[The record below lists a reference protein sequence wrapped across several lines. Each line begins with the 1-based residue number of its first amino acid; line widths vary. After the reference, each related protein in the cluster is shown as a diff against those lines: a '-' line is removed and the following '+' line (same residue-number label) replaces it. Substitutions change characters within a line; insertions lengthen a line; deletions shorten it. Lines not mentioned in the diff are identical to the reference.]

1 MKISIN
7 WLKEYV
13 ETNSQPEEISEIL
26 TNLGLEVEK
35 LSLFESVKGGL
46 NGVVAGK
53 VLECGKHPD
62 ADRLKVTS
70 IDLGDNVISEIV
82 CGAPN
87 IEKGQIV
94 PVAKVGCKIYT
105 SDGTEIKIKK
115 SKIRGVVSNG
125 MVCAEDEIG
134 LGQSHDGIMI
144 LDSNIKPGTPISEV
158 FNLEND
164 NILEIGLTPNRSDAM
179 SHYGVARDLKAFYDF
194 KSIKSKLIL
203 PSVNNF
209 ESVKL
214 DENFKITIED
224 IDKCP
229 FYSGLIIKN
238 IKVGP
243 SSKELQNKLK
253 SIGLKP
259 INNIVDITNFVM
271 HEIGQP
277 LHAFDLD
284 KLECINVKSLKSG
297 AKFKTLDESLI
308 ELDKEDLMICSSNKP
323 LCLAG
328 IYGGHESGV
337 SDSTTNL
344 FLESAIFDPVTIRKS
359 SKRHQLFTDASYRYE
374 RGVDPEKVI
383 YALKRA
389 AILINEDNPNSSVSD
404 ILVEDNLKLKTKDI
418 YLRYNKID
426 SVTGQNIDKDVITQ
440 ILSSLD
446 FEIKNHN
453 EEGLNIVA
461 PYYRND
467 VYREID
473 VIEEILRVYGFN
485 NIPVNSKISMI
496 IPEIGKNKINKI
508 ESLISNNLIG
518 IGFNEIINNSIC
530 SPDTNEK
537 FKKQVVRLLNPQG
550 IELSNLRASLIPN
563 ALETIK
569 HNYNRQNKNLKL
581 FEIGNTYSLDN
592 ETYIENKRLNI
603 AVTGKIF
610 DENWISKYS
619 KNSFYYLKGVTENL
633 LTQLNISNI
642 RYEISNDELFEYKLD
657 IYSNKKHIGFIGEII
672 SDYTQEFSLEEKIHI
687 LNLDLDQIKLK
698 PLNIKHQELSKFPSS
713 RRDLS
718 MILNDDIS
726 FESIRDLAFK
736 LENKILLDVNLFDEY
751 KGKNIEDN
759 KKSFAISFTFNDSK
773 KTLTDKV
780 IDKIMEKL
788 TEKYKTELGAVI
800 RDK

>member
-7 WLKEYV
+7 WLKEYL

-70 IDLGDNVISEIV
+70 IDLGDNEISEIV

-144 LDSNIKPGTPISEV
+144 LDNNIKPGTPISEV

-214 DENFKITIED
+214 EENFKITIED
-224 IDKCP
+224 TEKCP

-253 SIGLKP
+253 SIGLKT

-284 KLECINVKSLKSG
+284 KLEGINVKSLKSG
-297 AKFKTLDESLI
+297 AKFKTLDESII

-328 IYGGHESGV
+328 IYGGYESGV

-374 RGVDPEKVI
+374 RGIDPEKVI

-389 AILINEDNPNSSVSD
+389 AILIKEDNPNSSVSD

-418 YLRYNKID
+418 YLRYKKID

-461 PYYRND
+461 PNYRND

-537 FKKQVVRLLNPQG
+537 FKKQVVTLLNPQG

-592 ETYIENKRLNI
+592 EAYIENKRLNI

-610 DENWISKYS
+610 DENWISNYS
-619 KNSFYYLKGVTENL
+619 KNNFYYLKGVTKNL

-657 IYSNKKHIGFIGEII
+657 VYSNKKHIGFIGEII
-672 SDYTQEFSLEEKIHI
+672 SDYTQEFSLEQKIHI

-726 FESIRDLAFK
+726 FESIEDLAFK

-759 KKSFAISFTFNDSK
+759 KKSFAVSFTFNDSK

>member
-284 KLECINVKSLKSG
+284 KLESINVKSLKSG

-550 IELSNLRASLIPN
+550 IELSNLRASLIPS

-672 SDYTQEFSLEEKIHI
+672 SDYTQEFSLEQKIHI

-726 FESIRDLAFK
+726 FESIKDLAFK

-759 KKSFAISFTFNDSK
+759 KKSFAVSFTFNDSK

>member
-7 WLKEYV
+7 WLKEYL

-70 IDLGDNVISEIV
+70 IDLGDNEISEIV

-144 LDSNIKPGTPISEV
+144 LNSNIKPGTPISEV

-214 DENFKITIED
+214 EENFRITIED
-224 IDKCP
+224 TEKCP

-259 INNIVDITNFVM
+259 INNIVDITNFIM

-284 KLECINVKSLKSG
+284 KLEGINVKSLKSG
-297 AKFKTLDESLI
+297 AKFKTLDESII

-328 IYGGHESGV
+328 IYGGYESGV

-389 AILINEDNPNSSVSD
+389 AILIKEDNPNSSVSD
-404 ILVEDNLKLKTKDI
+404 ILAEDNLKLKTKDI

-461 PYYRND
+461 PNYRND

-537 FKKQVVRLLNPQG
+537 FKKQVVTLLNPQG
-550 IELSNLRASLIPN
+550 IELSNLRASLIPS

-592 ETYIENKRLNI
+592 EAYIENKRLNI

-610 DENWISKYS
+610 DENWISNYS
-619 KNSFYYLKGVTENL
+619 KNNFYYLKGVTKNL

-657 IYSNKKHIGFIGEII
+657 VYSNKKHIGFIGEII
-672 SDYTQEFSLEEKIHI
+672 SDYTQEFSLEQKIHI

-726 FESIRDLAFK
+726 FESIEDLAFK

-759 KKSFAISFTFNDSK
+759 KKSFAVSFTFNDSK

>member
-7 WLKEYV
+7 WLKEYL
-13 ETNSQPEEISEIL
+13 ETKSNPEEISDIL

-35 LSLFESVKGGL
+35 ILPFESIKGGL
-46 NGVVAGK
+46 TGVVAGK
-53 VLECGKHPD
+53 VLKCEKHPN

-70 IDLGDNVISEIV
+70 IDLGNNETSEIV

-87 IEKGQIV
+87 IMEGQIV
-94 PVAKVGCKIYT
+94 PIAKVGSKIYT
-105 SDGTEIKIKK
+105 NGGDEIKIKK

-134 LGQSHDGIMI
+134 LGESHDGIMV
-144 LDSNIKPGTPISEV
+144 LDSKIKPGTPISEV
-158 FNLEND
+158 FNVEND

-179 SHYGVARDLKAFYDF
+179 SHYGVARDLKAYYDLN
-194 KSIKSKLIL
+194 SQTSKITL
-203 PSVNNF
+203 PSINDF
-209 ESVKL
+209 ESVKI
-214 DENFKITIED
+214 DEDFEVSVKD

-284 KLECINVKSLKSG
+284 KIKNITVKSVKSNT
-297 AKFKTLDESLI
+297 KFKTLDDNI
-308 ELDKEDLMICSSNKP
+308 INLDSDDLMICSDNNP

-328 IYGGHESGV
+328 IYGGYDSGV
-337 SDSTTNL
+337 SNSTTNL
-344 FLESAIFDPVTIRKS
+344 FLESAIFDSVTIRKS

-374 RGVDPEKVI
+374 RGVDPEKVL

-389 AILINEDNPNSSVSD
+389 SILIKEANQEANISE
-404 ILVEDNLKLKTKDI
+404 ILIEDNLKVDIKDI
-418 YLRYNKID
+418 YLRYDRIDIIAGQKID
-426 SVTGQNIDKDVITQ
+426 KETITQ

-446 FEIKNHN
+446 FEIKGHS
-453 EEGLNIVA
+453 EDGLNIIA
-461 PYYRND
+461 PNYRHD

-485 NIPVNSKISMI
+485 NINVESKISMS
-496 IPEIGKNKINKI
+496 IPEIGKNNINKT
-508 ESLISNNLIG
+508 ESLISNNLVG

-530 SPDTNEK
+530 SPGVNEK
-537 FKKQVVRLLNPQG
+537 FSNQAVNLLNPQG
-550 IELSNLRASLIPN
+550 TELSNLRSSLIPN
-563 ALETIK
+563 ALETVK
-569 HNYNRQNKNLKL
+569 HNINRQNRNLKI
-581 FEIGNTYSLDN
+581 FEIGNTYSINDN
-592 ETYIENKRLNI
+592 NYIENKRLNVT
-603 AVTGKIF
+603 VTGKIF
-610 DENWISKYS
+610 DENWISEFS
-619 KNSFYYLKGVTENL
+619 KSNFYYLKGVAENL
-633 LTQLNISNI
+633 LNNLNVSNI
-642 RYEISNDELFEYKLD
+642 RYEVNNDELFEYKLC
-657 IYSNKKHIGFIGEII
+657 IHNNKNNIGFIGELN
-672 SDYTQEFSLEEKIHI
+672 STYTKEFSIDDKIHL
-687 LNLDLDQIKLK
+687 LNLDLDNIKLK
-698 PLNIKHQELSKFPSS
+698 SANVKYQELSRFPSS

-718 MILNDDIS
+718 MILDDNIN
-726 FESIRDLAFK
+726 FEAIKNLAFNV
-736 LENKILLDVNLFDEY
+736 ENKILKDVNLFDEY

-759 KKSFAISFTFNDSK
+759 KKSLAVSFTFNDSK
-773 KTLTDKV
+773 KTLTDKL
-780 IDKIMEKL
+780 IDKIMLKL
-788 TEKYKTELGAVI
+788 SDKYKTDLGAVI

>member
-284 KLECINVKSLKSG
+284 KLESINVKSLKSG

-328 IYGGHESGV
+328 IYGGYESGV

-550 IELSNLRASLIPN
+550 IELSNLRASLIPS

-657 IYSNKKHIGFIGEII
+657 IYSYKKHIGFIGEII
-672 SDYTQEFSLEEKIHI
+672 SDYTQEFSLEQKIHI

-726 FESIRDLAFK
+726 FESIKDLAFK
-736 LENKILLDVNLFDEY
+736 LENKILLDVNLFDEF
-751 KGKNIEDN
+751 KGKNIKDN
-759 KKSFAISFTFNDSK
+759 KKSFAVSFTFNDSK

>member
-7 WLKEYV
+7 WLKEYL

-70 IDLGDNVISEIV
+70 IDLGDNEISEIV

-144 LDSNIKPGTPISEV
+144 LDNNIKPGTPISEV

-253 SIGLKP
+253 SIGLKT

-284 KLECINVKSLKSG
+284 KLEGINVKSLKSG
-297 AKFKTLDESLI
+297 AKFKTLDESII

-328 IYGGHESGV
+328 IYGGYESGV

-537 FKKQVVRLLNPQG
+537 FKKQVVTLLNPQG

-592 ETYIENKRLNI
+592 EAYIENKRLNI

-610 DENWISKYS
+610 DENWISNYS
-619 KNSFYYLKGVTENL
+619 KNNFYYLKGVTKNL

-657 IYSNKKHIGFIGEII
+657 VYSNKKHIGFIGEII
-672 SDYTQEFSLEEKIHI
+672 SDYTQEFSLEQKIHI

-726 FESIRDLAFK
+726 FESIEDLAFK

-759 KKSFAISFTFNDSK
+759 KKSFAVSFTFNDSK

>member
-1 MKISIN
+1 VKISIN

-70 IDLGDNVISEIV
+70 IDLGDNEISEIV

-144 LDSNIKPGTPISEV
+144 LDNNIKPGTPISEV

-214 DENFKITIED
+214 DENFRITIED

-229 FYSGLIIKN
+229 FYSGMIIKN

-259 INNIVDITNFVM
+259 INNIVDVTNFVM

-284 KLECINVKSLKSG
+284 KLESINVKSLKSG

-328 IYGGHESGV
+328 IYGGYESGV

-550 IELSNLRASLIPN
+550 IELSNLRASLIPS

-672 SDYTQEFSLEEKIHI
+672 SDYTQEFSLEQKIHI

-726 FESIRDLAFK
+726 FESIKDLAFK
-736 LENKILLDVNLFDEY
+736 LENKILLNVNLFDEY

-759 KKSFAISFTFNDSK
+759 KKSFAVSFTFNDSK

>member
-7 WLKEYV
+7 WLKDYV

-53 VLECGKHPD
+53 VLQCEKHPD

-70 IDLGDNVISEIV
+70 IDLGDNEISEIV

-94 PVAKVGCKIYT
+94 PVAKVGSKIYT
-105 SDGTEIKIKK
+105 TEGTEIKIKK
-115 SKIRGVVSNG
+115 SKIRGIVSNG

-144 LDSNIKPGTPISEV
+144 LDNDIKPGTPISEV

-194 KSIKSKLIL
+194 KSIKSKIVL
-203 PSVNNF
+203 PSVNSF

-214 DENFKITIED
+214 DENFKINIED
-224 IDKCP
+224 TVKCP

-238 IKVGP
+238 IKVGH

-259 INNIVDITNFVM
+259 INNVVDITNFVM

-284 KLECINVKSLKSG
+284 KIENISVKSLKSG
-297 AKFKTLDESLI
+297 TKFKTLDENII

-323 LCLAG
+323 LCLG
-328 IYGGHESGV
+328 GVYGGYESGV

-374 RGVDPEKVI
+374 RGVDPEKVL

-389 AILINEDNPNSSVSD
+389 AILIKENNPKSSSSD
-404 ILVEDNLKLKTKDI
+404 IIVEDNLKLETKDI

-426 SVTGQNIDKDVITQ
+426 SVTGQKIDKDVITQ

-446 FEIKNHN
+446 FEIKNHT

-461 PYYRND
+461 PNYRCD

-485 NIPVNSKISMI
+485 NIPVNSKISMSM
-496 IPEIGKNKINKI
+496 PEIGKNKINKI
-508 ESLISNNLIG
+508 ESIISNNLIG

-530 SPDTNEK
+530 SPGTNEK
-537 FKKQVVRLLNPQG
+537 FKKEPVKLINPQG
-550 IELSNLRASLIPN
+550 IELSNLRNSLIPN
-563 ALETIK
+563 ALESIK
-569 HNYNRQNKNLKL
+569 HNYNRQNRSLKL
-581 FEIGNTYSLDN
+581 FEIGNIYFLEDEN
-592 ETYIENKRLNI
+592 YIENKRLNI
-603 AVTGKIF
+603 AVTGEIF
-610 DENWISKYS
+610 KENWISKYS
-619 KNSFYYLKGVTENL
+619 KNNFYYIKGVAENL
-633 LTQLNISNI
+633 LRQLNISNI
-642 RYEISNDELFEYKLD
+642 RYEINNDDLFEYRLN
-657 IYSNKKHIGFIGEII
+657 IYSNKKIIGFLGELN
-672 SDYTQEFSLEEKIHI
+672 SDYTQEFSLEQKIHM
-687 LNLDLDQIKLK
+687 LNIDLDNIKMRS
-698 PLNIKHQELSKFPSS
+698 LNIKHQELSKFPSS

-718 MILNDDIS
+718 MLLNDEIS
-726 FESIRDLAFK
+726 FDAIKELAFK
-736 LENKILLDVNLFDEY
+736 LENKILIDVNLFDEY
-751 KGKNIEDN
+751 KGKNIEDK
-759 KKSFAISFTFNDSK
+759 KKSFAVSFTFNDSK

-780 IDKIMEKL
+780 IDKIMMNL
-788 TEKYKTELGAVI
+788 TDKYKTELGAVI

>member
-7 WLKEYV
+7 WLKDYV

-53 VLECGKHPD
+53 VLQCEKHPD

-70 IDLGDNVISEIV
+70 IDLGDNEISEIV

-94 PVAKVGCKIYT
+94 PVAKVGSKIYT
-105 SDGTEIKIKK
+105 TEGTEIKIKK
-115 SKIRGVVSNG
+115 SKIRGIVSNG

-144 LDSNIKPGTPISEV
+144 LDNDIKPGTPISEV

-194 KSIKSKLIL
+194 KSIKSKIVL
-203 PSVNNF
+203 PSVNSF

-214 DENFKITIED
+214 DENFKINIED
-224 IDKCP
+224 TVKCP

-238 IKVGP
+238 IKVGH

-259 INNIVDITNFVM
+259 INNVVDITNFVM

-284 KLECINVKSLKSG
+284 KIENISVKSLKSG
-297 AKFKTLDESLI
+297 TKFKTLDENII

-323 LCLAG
+323 LCLG
-328 IYGGHESGV
+328 GVYGGYESGV

-374 RGVDPEKVI
+374 RGVDPEKVL

-389 AILINEDNPNSSVSD
+389 AILIKENNPKSSSSD
-404 ILVEDNLKLKTKDI
+404 IIVEDNLKLETKDI

-426 SVTGQNIDKDVITQ
+426 SVTGQKIDKDVITQ

-446 FEIKNHN
+446 FEIKNHT

-461 PYYRND
+461 PNYRCD

-485 NIPVNSKISMI
+485 NIPVNSKISMSM
-496 IPEIGKNKINKI
+496 PEIGKNKINKI
-508 ESLISNNLIG
+508 ESIISNNLIG

-530 SPDTNEK
+530 SPGTNEK
-537 FKKQVVRLLNPQG
+537 FKKEPVKLINPQG
-550 IELSNLRASLIPN
+550 IELSNLRNSLIPN
-563 ALETIK
+563 ALESIK
-569 HNYNRQNKNLKL
+569 HNYNRQNRSLKL
-581 FEIGNTYSLDN
+581 FEIGNIYFLEDEN
-592 ETYIENKRLNI
+592 YIENKRLNI
-603 AVTGKIF
+603 AVTGEIF
-610 DENWISKYS
+610 KENWISKYS
-619 KNSFYYLKGVTENL
+619 KNNFYYLKGVAENL
-633 LTQLNISNI
+633 LRQLNISNI
-642 RYEISNDELFEYKLD
+642 RYEINNDDLFEYRLN
-657 IYSNKKHIGFIGEII
+657 IYSNKKIIGFLGELN
-672 SDYTQEFSLEEKIHI
+672 SDYTQEFSLEQKIHM
-687 LNLDLDQIKLK
+687 LNIDLD
-698 PLNIKHQELSKFPSS
+698 NIKMRSLNVKYQELSKFPSS

-718 MILNDDIS
+718 MLLNDEIS
-726 FESIRDLAFK
+726 FDAIKELAFK
-736 LENKILLDVNLFDEY
+736 LENKILIDVNLFDEY
-751 KGKNIEDN
+751 KGEKIEDK
-759 KKSFAISFTFNDSK
+759 KKSFAVSFTFNDSK

-780 IDKIMEKL
+780 IDKIMVNL
-788 TEKYKTELGAVI
+788 TDKFKTELGAVI

>member
-7 WLKEYV
+7 WLKEYL

-70 IDLGDNVISEIV
+70 IDLGDNEISEIV

-105 SDGTEIKIKK
+105 SEGTEIKIKK

-144 LDSNIKPGTPISEV
+144 LDNNIKPGTPISKV
-158 FNLEND
+158 FSLEND

-253 SIGLKP
+253 SIGLKT

-284 KLECINVKSLKSG
+284 KLEGINVKSLKSG
-297 AKFKTLDESLI
+297 AKFKTLDESII

-328 IYGGHESGV
+328 IYGGYESGV

-374 RGVDPEKVI
+374 RGIDPEKVI

-389 AILINEDNPNSSVSD
+389 AILIKEDNPNSSVSD
-404 ILVEDNLKLKTKDI
+404 ILAEDNLKLKTKDI

-461 PYYRND
+461 PNYRND

-537 FKKQVVRLLNPQG
+537 FKKQVVKLLNPQG

-610 DENWISKYS
+610 DENWISNYS
-619 KNSFYYLKGVTENL
+619 KNNFYYLKGVTKNL
-633 LTQLNISNI
+633 LTQLNILNI

-657 IYSNKKHIGFIGEII
+657 VYSNKKHIGFIGEII
-672 SDYTQEFSLEEKIHI
+672 SDYTKEFSLEQNIHI

-698 PLNIKHQELSKFPSS
+698 PLNIKHQQLSKFPSS

-718 MILNDDIS
+718 MIFNDDIS
-726 FESIRDLAFK
+726 FESIEDLAFK

-759 KKSFAISFTFNDSK
+759 KKSLAVSFTFNDSK

>member
-1 MKISIN
+1 VKISIN

-70 IDLGDNVISEIV
+70 IDLGNNEISEIV

-284 KLECINVKSLKSG
+284 KLESINVKSLKSG

-550 IELSNLRASLIPN
+550 IELSNLRASLIPS

-657 IYSNKKHIGFIGEII
+657 IYSYKKHIGFIGEII
-672 SDYTQEFSLEEKIHI
+672 SDYTQEFSLEQKIHI

-726 FESIRDLAFK
+726 FESIKDLAFK

-759 KKSFAISFTFNDSK
+759 KKSFAVSFTFNDSK

>member
-70 IDLGDNVISEIV
+70 IDLGDNEISEIV

-144 LDSNIKPGTPISEV
+144 LDNNIKPGTPISEV

-259 INNIVDITNFVM
+259 INNIVDVTNFVM

-284 KLECINVKSLKSG
+284 KLESINVKSLKSG

-328 IYGGHESGV
+328 IYGGYESGV

-550 IELSNLRASLIPN
+550 IELSNLRASLIPS

-657 IYSNKKHIGFIGEII
+657 IYSYKKHIGFIGEII
-672 SDYTQEFSLEEKIHI
+672 SDYTQEFSLEQKIHI

-726 FESIRDLAFK
+726 FESIKDLAFK

-759 KKSFAISFTFNDSK
+759 KKSFAVSFTFNDSK

>member
-7 WLKEYV
+7 WLKDYV

-53 VLECGKHPD
+53 VLQCEKHPD

-70 IDLGDNVISEIV
+70 IDLGDNEISEIV

-94 PVAKVGCKIYT
+94 PVAKVGSKIYT
-105 SDGTEIKIKK
+105 TEGTEIKIKK
-115 SKIRGVVSNG
+115 SKIRGIVSNG

-144 LDSNIKPGTPISEV
+144 LDNDIKPGTPISEV

-194 KSIKSKLIL
+194 KSIKSKIVL
-203 PSVNNF
+203 PSVNSF

-214 DENFKITIED
+214 DENFKINIED
-224 IDKCP
+224 TVKCP

-238 IKVGP
+238 IKVGH

-259 INNIVDITNFVM
+259 INNVVDITNFVM

-284 KLECINVKSLKSG
+284 KIENISVKSLKSG
-297 AKFKTLDESLI
+297 TKFKTLDENII

-323 LCLAG
+323 LCLG
-328 IYGGHESGV
+328 GVYGGYESGV

-374 RGVDPEKVI
+374 RGVDPEKVL

-389 AILINEDNPNSSVSD
+389 AILIKENNPKSSSSD
-404 ILVEDNLKLKTKDI
+404 IIVEDNLKLETKDI

-426 SVTGQNIDKDVITQ
+426 SVTGQKIDKDVITQ

-446 FEIKNHN
+446 FEIKNHT

-461 PYYRND
+461 PNYRCD

-485 NIPVNSKISMI
+485 NIPVNSKISMSM
-496 IPEIGKNKINKI
+496 PEIGKNKINKI
-508 ESLISNNLIG
+508 ESIISNNLIG

-530 SPDTNEK
+530 SPGTNEK
-537 FKKQVVRLLNPQG
+537 FKKEPVKLINPQG
-550 IELSNLRASLIPN
+550 IELSNLRNSLIPN
-563 ALETIK
+563 TLESIK
-569 HNYNRQNKNLKL
+569 HNYNRQNRSLKL
-581 FEIGNTYSLDN
+581 FEIGNIYFLEDEN
-592 ETYIENKRLNI
+592 YIENKRLNI
-603 AVTGKIF
+603 AVTGEIF
-610 DENWISKYS
+610 KENWISKYS
-619 KNSFYYLKGVTENL
+619 KNNFYYLKGVAENL
-633 LTQLNISNI
+633 LRQLNISNI
-642 RYEISNDELFEYKLD
+642 RYEINNDDLFEYRLN
-657 IYSNKKHIGFIGEII
+657 IYSNKKIIGFLGELN
-672 SDYTQEFSLEEKIHI
+672 SDYTQEFSLEQKIHM
-687 LNLDLDQIKLK
+687 LNIDLDNIKMRS
-698 PLNIKHQELSKFPSS
+698 LNVKHQELSKFPSS

-718 MILNDDIS
+718 MLLNDEIS
-726 FESIRDLAFK
+726 FDAIKELAFK
-736 LENKILLDVNLFDEY
+736 LENKILIDVNLFDEY
-751 KGKNIEDN
+751 KGKNIEDK
-759 KKSFAISFTFNDSK
+759 KKSFAVSFTFNDSK

-780 IDKIMEKL
+780 IDKIMMNL
-788 TEKYKTELGAVI
+788 TDKYKTELGAVI

>member
-144 LDSNIKPGTPISEV
+144 LDNNIKPGTPISEV

-284 KLECINVKSLKSG
+284 KLEGINVKSLKSG
-297 AKFKTLDESLI
+297 AKFKTLDESII

-328 IYGGHESGV
+328 IYGGYESGV

-374 RGVDPEKVI
+374 RGIDPEKVI

-389 AILINEDNPNSSVSD
+389 AILIKEDNPNSSVSD
-404 ILVEDNLKLKTKDI
+404 ILAEDNLKLKTKDI

-461 PYYRND
+461 PNYRND

-537 FKKQVVRLLNPQG
+537 FKKQVVTLLNPQG

-610 DENWISKYS
+610 DENWISNYS
-619 KNSFYYLKGVTENL
+619 KNNFYYLKGVTKNL

-657 IYSNKKHIGFIGEII
+657 VYSNKKHIGFIGEII
-672 SDYTQEFSLEEKIHI
+672 SDYTQEFSLEQKIHI

-726 FESIRDLAFK
+726 FESIEDLAFK

-759 KKSFAISFTFNDSK
+759 KKSFAVSFTFNDSK

>member
-1 MKISIN
+1 M
-7 WLKEYV
+7 
-13 ETNSQPEEISEIL
+13 
-26 TNLGLEVEK
+26 
-35 LSLFESVKGGL
+35 KGGL

-214 DENFKITIED
+214 EENFRITIED
-224 IDKCP
+224 TEKCP

-284 KLECINVKSLKSG
+284 KLESINVKSLKSG

-537 FKKQVVRLLNPQG
+537 FKKQAVRLLNPQG
-550 IELSNLRASLIPN
+550 IELSNLRASLIPS

-619 KNSFYYLKGVTENL
+619 KNSFYYLKGVTKNL

-657 IYSNKKHIGFIGEII
+657 VYSNKKHIGFIGEII
-672 SDYTQEFSLEEKIHI
+672 SDYTQEFSLEQKIHI

-726 FESIRDLAFK
+726 FESIKDLAFK

-759 KKSFAISFTFNDSK
+759 KKSFAVSFTFNDSK

>member
-1 MKISIN
+1 VKISIN

-70 IDLGDNVISEIV
+70 IDLGDNEISEIV

-144 LDSNIKPGTPISEV
+144 LDNNIKPGTPISEV

-214 DENFKITIED
+214 DENFRITIED

-229 FYSGLIIKN
+229 FYSGMIIKN

-259 INNIVDITNFVM
+259 INNIVDVTNFVM

-284 KLECINVKSLKSG
+284 KLESINVKSLKSG

-328 IYGGHESGV
+328 IYGGYESGV

-550 IELSNLRASLIPN
+550 IELSNLRASLIPS

-672 SDYTQEFSLEEKIHI
+672 SDYTQEFSLEQKIHI

-726 FESIRDLAFK
+726 FESIKDLAFK

-759 KKSFAISFTFNDSK
+759 KKSFAVSFTFNDSK

>member
-7 WLKEYV
+7 WLKEYL

-70 IDLGDNVISEIV
+70 IDLGDNEISEIV

-105 SDGTEIKIKK
+105 SEGTEIKIKK

-144 LDSNIKPGTPISEV
+144 LDNNIKPGTPISEV

-214 DENFKITIED
+214 EENFRITIED
-224 IDKCP
+224 TEKCP

-253 SIGLKP
+253 SIGLKT

-284 KLECINVKSLKSG
+284 KLEGINVKSLKSG
-297 AKFKTLDESLI
+297 AKFKTLDESII

-328 IYGGHESGV
+328 IYGGYESGV

-374 RGVDPEKVI
+374 RGIDPEKVI

-389 AILINEDNPNSSVSD
+389 AILIKEDNPNSSVSD
-404 ILVEDNLKLKTKDI
+404 ILAEDNLKLKTKDI

-537 FKKQVVRLLNPQG
+537 FKKQVVTLLNPQG

-592 ETYIENKRLNI
+592 EAYIENKRLNI

-610 DENWISKYS
+610 DENWISNYS
-619 KNSFYYLKGVTENL
+619 KNNFYYLKGVTKNL

-672 SDYTQEFSLEEKIHI
+672 SDYTQEFSLEQKIHI

-726 FESIRDLAFK
+726 FESIEDLAFK

-759 KKSFAISFTFNDSK
+759 KKSFAVSFTFNDSK

>member
-70 IDLGDNVISEIV
+70 IDLGDNEISEIV

-229 FYSGLIIKN
+229 FYSGMIIKN

-284 KLECINVKSLKSG
+284 KLESINVKSLKSG

-328 IYGGHESGV
+328 IYGGYESGV

-550 IELSNLRASLIPN
+550 IELSNLRASLIPS

-657 IYSNKKHIGFIGEII
+657 IYSYKKHIGFIGEII
-672 SDYTQEFSLEEKIHI
+672 SDYTQEFSLEQKIHI

-726 FESIRDLAFK
+726 FESIKDLAFK

-759 KKSFAISFTFNDSK
+759 KKSFAVSFTFNDSK

>member
-7 WLKEYV
+7 WLKDYV

-53 VLECGKHPD
+53 VLQCEKHPD

-70 IDLGDNVISEIV
+70 IDLGDNEISEIV

-94 PVAKVGCKIYT
+94 PVAKVGSKIYT
-105 SDGTEIKIKK
+105 TEGTEIKIKK
-115 SKIRGVVSNG
+115 SKIRGIVSNG

-144 LDSNIKPGTPISEV
+144 LDNDIKPGTPISEV

-194 KSIKSKLIL
+194 KSIKSKIVL
-203 PSVNNF
+203 PSVNSF

-214 DENFKITIED
+214 DENFKINIED
-224 IDKCP
+224 TVKCP

-238 IKVGP
+238 IKVGH

-259 INNIVDITNFVM
+259 INNVVDITNFVM

-284 KLECINVKSLKSG
+284 KIENISVKSLKSG
-297 AKFKTLDESLI
+297 TKFKTLDENII

-323 LCLAG
+323 LCLG
-328 IYGGHESGV
+328 GVYGGYESGV

-374 RGVDPEKVI
+374 RGVDPEKVL

-389 AILINEDNPNSSVSD
+389 AILIKENNPKSSSSD
-404 ILVEDNLKLKTKDI
+404 IIVEDNLKLETKDI

-426 SVTGQNIDKDVITQ
+426 SVTGQKIDKDVITQ

-446 FEIKNHN
+446 FEIKNHT

-461 PYYRND
+461 PNYRCD

-485 NIPVNSKISMI
+485 NIPVNSKISMSM
-496 IPEIGKNKINKI
+496 PEIGKNKINKI
-508 ESLISNNLIG
+508 ESIISNNLIG

-530 SPDTNEK
+530 SPGTNEK
-537 FKKQVVRLLNPQG
+537 FKKEPVKLINPQG
-550 IELSNLRASLIPN
+550 IELSNLRNSLIPN
-563 ALETIK
+563 ALESIK
-569 HNYNRQNKNLKL
+569 HNYNRQNRSLKL
-581 FEIGNTYSLDN
+581 FEIGNIYFLEDEN
-592 ETYIENKRLNI
+592 YIENKRLNI
-603 AVTGKIF
+603 AVTGEIF
-610 DENWISKYS
+610 KENWISKYS
-619 KNSFYYLKGVTENL
+619 KNNFYYIKGVAENL
-633 LTQLNISNI
+633 LRQLNISNI
-642 RYEISNDELFEYKLD
+642 RYEINNDDLFEYRLN
-657 IYSNKKHIGFIGEII
+657 IYSNKKIIGFLGELN
-672 SDYTQEFSLEEKIHI
+672 SDYTQEFSLEQKIHM
-687 LNLDLDQIKLK
+687 LNIDLD
-698 PLNIKHQELSKFPSS
+698 NIKMRSLNVKYQELSKFPSS

-718 MILNDDIS
+718 MLLNDEIS
-726 FESIRDLAFK
+726 FDAIKELAFK
-736 LENKILLDVNLFDEY
+736 LENKILIDVNLFDEY
-751 KGKNIEDN
+751 KGKNIEDK
-759 KKSFAISFTFNDSK
+759 KKSFAVSFTFNDSK

-780 IDKIMEKL
+780 IDKIMMNL
-788 TEKYKTELGAVI
+788 TDKYKTELGAVI

>member
-284 KLECINVKSLKSG
+284 KLEGINVKSLKSG
-297 AKFKTLDESLI
+297 AKFKTLDESII

-328 IYGGHESGV
+328 IYGGYESGV

-550 IELSNLRASLIPN
+550 IELSNLRASLIPS

-672 SDYTQEFSLEEKIHI
+672 SDYTQEFSLEQKIHI

-726 FESIRDLAFK
+726 FESIEDLAFK

-759 KKSFAISFTFNDSK
+759 KKSFAVSFTFNDSK

>member
-70 IDLGDNVISEIV
+70 IDLGDNEISEIV

-144 LDSNIKPGTPISEV
+144 LDNNIKPGTPISEV

-194 KSIKSKLIL
+194 KSIKSKLVL

-214 DENFKITIED
+214 DENFRITIED

-229 FYSGLIIKN
+229 FYSGMIIKN

-259 INNIVDITNFVM
+259 INNIVDVTNFVM

-284 KLECINVKSLKSG
+284 KLESINVKSLKSG

-328 IYGGHESGV
+328 IYGGYESGV

-496 IPEIGKNKINKI
+496 IPEIGKNKINKV

-550 IELSNLRASLIPN
+550 IELSNLRASLIPS

-657 IYSNKKHIGFIGEII
+657 IYSYKKHIGFIGEII
-672 SDYTQEFSLEEKIHI
+672 SDYTQEFSLEQKIHI

-726 FESIRDLAFK
+726 FESIKDLAFK

-759 KKSFAISFTFNDSK
+759 KKSFAVSFTFNDSK

>member
-7 WLKEYV
+7 WLKDYV

-53 VLECGKHPD
+53 VLQCEKHPD

-70 IDLGDNVISEIV
+70 IDLGDNEISEIV

-94 PVAKVGCKIYT
+94 PVAKVGSKIYT
-105 SDGTEIKIKK
+105 TEGTEIKIKK
-115 SKIRGVVSNG
+115 SKIRGIVSNG

-144 LDSNIKPGTPISEV
+144 LDNDIKPGTPISEV

-194 KSIKSKLIL
+194 KSIKSKIVL
-203 PSVNNF
+203 PSVNSF

-214 DENFKITIED
+214 DENFKINIED
-224 IDKCP
+224 TVKCP

-238 IKVGP
+238 IKVGH

-259 INNIVDITNFVM
+259 INNVVDITNFVM

-284 KLECINVKSLKSG
+284 KIENISVKSLKSG
-297 AKFKTLDESLI
+297 TKFKTLDENII

-323 LCLAG
+323 LCLG
-328 IYGGHESGV
+328 GVYGGYESGV

-374 RGVDPEKVI
+374 RGVDPEKVL

-389 AILINEDNPNSSVSD
+389 AILIKENNPKSSSSD
-404 ILVEDNLKLKTKDI
+404 IIVEDNLKLETKDI

-426 SVTGQNIDKDVITQ
+426 SVTGQKIDKDVITQ

-446 FEIKNHN
+446 FEIKNHT

-461 PYYRND
+461 PNYRCD

-485 NIPVNSKISMI
+485 NIPVNSKISMSM
-496 IPEIGKNKINKI
+496 PEIGKNKINKI
-508 ESLISNNLIG
+508 ESIISNNLIG

-530 SPDTNEK
+530 SPGTNEK
-537 FKKQVVRLLNPQG
+537 FKKEPVKLINPQG
-550 IELSNLRASLIPN
+550 IELSNLRNSLIPN
-563 ALETIK
+563 ALESIK
-569 HNYNRQNKNLKL
+569 HNYNRQNRSLKL
-581 FEIGNTYSLDN
+581 FEIGNIYFLEDEN
-592 ETYIENKRLNI
+592 YIENKRLNI
-603 AVTGKIF
+603 AVTGEIF
-610 DENWISKYS
+610 KENWISKYS
-619 KNSFYYLKGVTENL
+619 KNNFYYLKGVAENL
-633 LTQLNISNI
+633 LRQLNISNI
-642 RYEISNDELFEYKLD
+642 RYEINNDDLFEYRLN
-657 IYSNKKHIGFIGEII
+657 IYSNKKIIGFLGELN
-672 SDYTQEFSLEEKIHI
+672 SDYTQEFSLEQKIHM
-687 LNLDLDQIKLK
+687 LNIDLDNIKMRS
-698 PLNIKHQELSKFPSS
+698 LNIKHQELSKFPSS

-718 MILNDDIS
+718 MLLNDEIS
-726 FESIRDLAFK
+726 FDAIKELAFK
-736 LENKILLDVNLFDEY
+736 LENKILIDVNLFDEY
-751 KGKNIEDN
+751 KGKNIEDK
-759 KKSFAISFTFNDSK
+759 KKSFAVSFIFNDSK

-780 IDKIMEKL
+780 IDKIMMNL
-788 TEKYKTELGAVI
+788 TDKYKTELGAVI

>member
-1 MKISIN
+1 VKISIN
-7 WLKEYV
+7 WLKEYL

-70 IDLGDNVISEIV
+70 IDLGDNEISEIV

-105 SDGTEIKIKK
+105 SEGTEIKIKK

-144 LDSNIKPGTPISEV
+144 LDNNIKPGTPISEV

-214 DENFKITIED
+214 EENFRITIED
-224 IDKCP
+224 TEKCP

-253 SIGLKP
+253 SIGLKT

-284 KLECINVKSLKSG
+284 KLEGINVKSLKSG
-297 AKFKTLDESLI
+297 AKFKTLDESII

-328 IYGGHESGV
+328 IYGGYESGV

-374 RGVDPEKVI
+374 RGIDPEKVI

-389 AILINEDNPNSSVSD
+389 AILIKEDNPNSSVSD
-404 ILVEDNLKLKTKDI
+404 ILAEDNLKLKTKDI

-461 PYYRND
+461 PNYRND

-537 FKKQVVRLLNPQG
+537 FKKQVVTLLNPQG

-592 ETYIENKRLNI
+592 EAYIENKRLNI

-610 DENWISKYS
+610 DENWISNYS
-619 KNSFYYLKGVTENL
+619 KNNFYYLKGVTKNL

-657 IYSNKKHIGFIGEII
+657 VYSNKKHIGFIGEII
-672 SDYTQEFSLEEKIHI
+672 SDYTQEFSLEQKIHI

-726 FESIRDLAFK
+726 FESIEDLAFK

-759 KKSFAISFTFNDSK
+759 KKSFAVSFTFNDSK

>member
-7 WLKEYV
+7 WLKEYL

-70 IDLGDNVISEIV
+70 IDLGDNEISEIV

-105 SDGTEIKIKK
+105 SEGTEIKIKK

-144 LDSNIKPGTPISEV
+144 LDNNIKPGTPISKV
-158 FNLEND
+158 FSLEND

-214 DENFKITIED
+214 EENFKITIED
-224 IDKCP
+224 TEKCP

-253 SIGLKP
+253 SIGLKT

-284 KLECINVKSLKSG
+284 KLESINVKSLKSG
-297 AKFKTLDESLI
+297 AKFKTLDESII

-328 IYGGHESGV
+328 IYGGYESGV

-374 RGVDPEKVI
+374 RGIDPEKVI

-389 AILINEDNPNSSVSD
+389 AILIKEDNPNSSVSD
-404 ILVEDNLKLKTKDI
+404 ILAEDNLKLKTKDI

-461 PYYRND
+461 PNYRND

-537 FKKQVVRLLNPQG
+537 FKKQVVKLLNPQG
-550 IELSNLRASLIPN
+550 IELSNLRSSLIPN

-610 DENWISKYS
+610 DENWISNYS
-619 KNSFYYLKGVTENL
+619 KNNFYYLKGITKNL
-633 LTQLNISNI
+633 LTQLNILNI

-657 IYSNKKHIGFIGEII
+657 VYSNKKHIGFIGEII
-672 SDYTQEFSLEEKIHI
+672 SDYTKEFSLEQNIHI

-698 PLNIKHQELSKFPSS
+698 PLNIKHQQLSKFPSS

-718 MILNDDIS
+718 MIFNDDIS
-726 FESIRDLAFK
+726 FESIEDLAFK

-759 KKSFAISFTFNDSK
+759 KKSLAVSFTFNDSK

>member
-144 LDSNIKPGTPISEV
+144 LDNNIKPGTPISEV

-214 DENFKITIED
+214 EENFRITIED
-224 IDKCP
+224 TEKCP

-253 SIGLKP
+253 SIGLKT

-284 KLECINVKSLKSG
+284 KLEGINVKSLKSG

-461 PYYRND
+461 PNYRND

-537 FKKQVVRLLNPQG
+537 FKKQVVTLLNPQG

-657 IYSNKKHIGFIGEII
+657 VYSNKKHIGFIGEII
-672 SDYTQEFSLEEKIHI
+672 SDYTQEFSLEQKIHI

-726 FESIRDLAFK
+726 FESIEDLAFK

-759 KKSFAISFTFNDSK
+759 KKSFAVSFTFNDSK

>member
-7 WLKEYV
+7 WLKEYL

-70 IDLGDNVISEIV
+70 IDLGDNEISEIV

-105 SDGTEIKIKK
+105 SEGTEIKIKK

-214 DENFKITIED
+214 EENFKITIED
-224 IDKCP
+224 TEKCP

-253 SIGLKP
+253 SIGLKT

-284 KLECINVKSLKSG
+284 KLEGINVKSLKSG
-297 AKFKTLDESLI
+297 AKFKTLDESII

-328 IYGGHESGV
+328 IYGGYESGV

-374 RGVDPEKVI
+374 RGIDPEKVI

-389 AILINEDNPNSSVSD
+389 AILIKEDNPNSSVSD
-404 ILVEDNLKLKTKDI
+404 ILAEDNLKLKTKDI

-461 PYYRND
+461 PNYRND

-592 ETYIENKRLNI
+592 ETYIENKRLNV

-619 KNSFYYLKGVTENL
+619 KNSFYYLKGVTKNL

-657 IYSNKKHIGFIGEII
+657 IYSYKKHIGFIGEII
-672 SDYTQEFSLEEKIHI
+672 SDYTQEFSLEQKIHI

-698 PLNIKHQELSKFPSS
+698 PLNIKHQEISKFPSS

-726 FESIRDLAFK
+726 FESIEDLAFK

-759 KKSFAISFTFNDSK
+759 KKSFAVSFTFNDSK

>member
-7 WLKEYV
+7 WLKEYL

-70 IDLGDNVISEIV
+70 IDLGDNEISEIV

-105 SDGTEIKIKK
+105 SEGTEIKIKK

-144 LDSNIKPGTPISEV
+144 LDNNIKPGTPISEV

-214 DENFKITIED
+214 EENFKITIED
-224 IDKCP
+224 TEKCP

-253 SIGLKP
+253 SIGLKT

-284 KLECINVKSLKSG
+284 KLEGINVKSLKSG

-328 IYGGHESGV
+328 IYGGYESGV

-374 RGVDPEKVI
+374 RGIDPEKVI

-389 AILINEDNPNSSVSD
+389 AILIKEDNPNSSVSD
-404 ILVEDNLKLKTKDI
+404 ILAEDNLKLKTKDI

-461 PYYRND
+461 PNYRND

-592 ETYIENKRLNI
+592 EAYIENKRLNI

-610 DENWISKYS
+610 DENWISNYS
-619 KNSFYYLKGVTENL
+619 KNNFYYLKGVTKNL

-657 IYSNKKHIGFIGEII
+657 VYSNKKHIGFIGEII
-672 SDYTQEFSLEEKIHI
+672 SDYTQEFSLEQKIHI

-726 FESIRDLAFK
+726 FESIEDLAFK

-759 KKSFAISFTFNDSK
+759 KKSFAVSFTFNDSK

>member
-284 KLECINVKSLKSG
+284 KLESINVKSLKSG

-461 PYYRND
+461 PNYRND

-550 IELSNLRASLIPN
+550 IELSNLRASLIPS

-642 RYEISNDELFEYKLD
+642 RYEISNDKLFEYKLD
-657 IYSNKKHIGFIGEII
+657 IYSYKKHIGFIGEII
-672 SDYTQEFSLEEKIHI
+672 SDYTQEFSLEQKIHI

-726 FESIRDLAFK
+726 FESIKDLAFK

-759 KKSFAISFTFNDSK
+759 KKSFAVSFTFNDSK

>member
-214 DENFKITIED
+214 EENFKITIED
-224 IDKCP
+224 TEKCP

-253 SIGLKP
+253 SIGLKT

-284 KLECINVKSLKSG
+284 KLEGINVKSLKSG

-328 IYGGHESGV
+328 IYGGYESGV

-374 RGVDPEKVI
+374 RGIDPEKVI

-389 AILINEDNPNSSVSD
+389 AILIKEDNPNSSVSD
-404 ILVEDNLKLKTKDI
+404 ILAEDNLKLKTKDI

-461 PYYRND
+461 PNYRND

-537 FKKQVVRLLNPQG
+537 FKKQVVTLLNPQG

-592 ETYIENKRLNI
+592 EAYIENKRLNI

-610 DENWISKYS
+610 DENWISNYS
-619 KNSFYYLKGVTENL
+619 KNNFYYLKGVAKNL

-657 IYSNKKHIGFIGEII
+657 VYSNKKHIGFIGEII
-672 SDYTQEFSLEEKIHI
+672 SDYTQEFSLEQKIHI

-726 FESIRDLAFK
+726 FESIEDLAFK

-759 KKSFAISFTFNDSK
+759 KKSFAVSFTFNDSK